1 MEADHKSLR
10 REAAAAGR
18 AVMAN
23 TLSYDEFMSRFGYS
37 DDELVSDLVYLLEH
51 EPQRGGFFGVN
62 EREWAQH
69 QSQLTEAIGAL
80 EA

>member
-1 MEADHKSLR
+1 MEADNQSLR
-10 REAAAAGR
+10 REAAVAGR

-37 DDELVSDLVYLLEH
+37 DDDLVSQLVYLLEH
-51 EPQRGGFFGVN
+51 EPQRGGLLGVN
-62 EREWAQH
+62 ERDWAQY

-80 EA
+80 ET